1 MNIKHTIL
9 TSLFLLVSMVTFAQ
23 NYTVSGYV
31 KDSASGEA
39 LGNSFVS
46 TTSAGKFVDAFPN
59 AYGFYSFTVPAGN
72 YKIKFSMPGYISKI
86 EQLSVSS
93 NTTLNINLAKKVNT
107 IKKVRVTGKKAGEDV
122 GKTEM
127 SVNKLSIGQIKRIP
141 ALLGEVDVVRSLQLL
156 PGVSTVGEGA
166 SGFNVRGGNIDQN
179 LVLLDEAPVFNS
191 SHLFGFFS
199 VFNPDAVR
207 NVTLVK
213 GGIPAAYG
221 GRLSSVLD
229 VRSKEGNIKKFA
241 GAGGVGAIFS
251 RGMIEGPIKKDKSSF
266 LLAGRRSYIDVL
278 AKPFLNEDLQD
289 AVFNFWD
296 VTAKVNYIFSPLNR
310 VFVSSYFGRDKFA
323 FPGAF
328 GFDWGSQTLT
338 ARWNHTFNT
347 KLFSN
352 TTAVYSKYDYRLEFG
367 SGNDRF
373 DWNSDITNYS
383 AKIDFDW
390 FASNKQKIDFGVIG
404 TYYDFRPGD
413 AVANQSNGTS
423 FDFSL
428 PHKYAF
434 EGGIFIDDEY
444 KVNRNI
450 TLKGGLRLSYYDY
463 IGKGTAYYY
472 NPNPTDDLNKPLDL
486 DTAISFGSLKSMQ
499 RYFNP
504 EPRFSAK
511 FQLDSS
517 SSLKLSYN
525 RMVQY
530 IHLISNTTA
539 SVPLDVW
546 TPSTNNIKPEIADQV
561 AIGFFKNFGKKAL
574 FEFSVETYYKWLGN
588 QINYVDGADLLLNAQ
603 LEGQLLYGDGRA
615 YGAEFYIK
623 KASGKFT
630 GWISYT
636 LARTEI
642 LINGLNNNEYF
653 PTRFDRPHNLSVVG
667 SYDFNDRWTVS
678 STFSYQA
685 GTPATFPTSQYTVQG
700 FTIPHNALN
709 SRNDVR
715 IPAYHRL
722 DFSAIH
728 QLKKWK
734 KWASWEHEIVFGAY
748 NVYNRRNPFSIY
760 FQGPTDEITRNH
772 AIRYSIIGSIVPSI
786 TYNFKF

>member
-434 EGGIFIDDEY
+434 EGG
-444 KVNRNI
+444 
-450 TLKGGLRLSYYDY
+450 
-463 IGKGTAYYY
+463 
-472 NPNPTDDLNKPLDL
+472 
-486 DTAISFGSLKSMQ
+486 
-499 RYFNP
+499 YFY
-504 EPRFSAK
+504 R
-511 FQLDSS
+511 
-517 SSLKLSYN
+517 
-525 RMVQY
+525 
-530 IHLISNTTA
+530 
-539 SVPLDVW
+539 
-546 TPSTNNIKPEIADQV
+546 
-561 AIGFFKNFGKKAL
+561 
-574 FEFSVETYYKWLGN
+574 
-588 QINYVDGADLLLNAQ
+588 
-603 LEGQLLYGDGRA
+603 
-615 YGAEFYIK
+615 
-623 KASGKFT
+623 
-630 GWISYT
+630 
-636 LARTEI
+636 
-642 LINGLNNNEYF
+642 
-653 PTRFDRPHNLSVVG
+653 
-667 SYDFNDRWTVS
+667 
-678 STFSYQA
+678 
-685 GTPATFPTSQYTVQG
+685 
-700 FTIPHNALN
+700 
-709 SRNDVR
+709 
-715 IPAYHRL
+715 
-722 DFSAIH
+722 
-728 QLKKWK
+728 
-734 KWASWEHEIVFGAY
+734 
-748 NVYNRRNPFSIY
+748 
-760 FQGPTDEITRNH
+760 
-772 AIRYSIIGSIVPSI
+772 
-786 TYNFKF
+786 